1 MKNTLKE
8 AKKSIG
14 KQEQH
19 RQAVA
24 AAMPDVRELVKKHGL
39 TLVNSCLMKLREH
52 DKTAR
57 KAAELRQQ
65 ADKLERELEG
75 EKDLKLCSAG

>member
-1 MKNTLKE
+1 MTKNLKE
-8 AKKSIG
+8 AKKAIG

-24 AAMPDVRELVKKHGL
+24 AAMPDVREVVKKHGL
-39 TLVNSCLMKLREH
+39 SLVNSCLTRLREY

-57 KAAELRQQ
+57 KASQLREQ

-75 EKDLKLCSAG
+75 EKDLKLHSA

>member
-1 MKNTLKE
+1 MKE
-8 AKKSIG
+8 VKKTIG

-24 AAMPDVRELVKKHGL
+24 AAMPDVRELVKKHGISL
-39 TLVNSCLMKLREH
+39 INSCIIKLREF

-57 KAAELRQQ
+57 KAQQLREQ
-65 ADKLERELEG
+65 ADKLEAELTG
-75 EKDLKLCSAG
+75 EKQKIRSVG

>member
-1 MKNTLKE
+1 MKE
-8 AKKSIG
+8 VKKSIG

-24 AAMPDVRELVKKHGL
+24 AAMPDVRELVKKHGIS
-39 TLVNSCLMKLREH
+39 LVNSCLSKLREF

-57 KAAELRQQ
+57 KAAQLREQ
-65 ADKLERELEG
+65 ADKLEAELTG
-75 EKDLKLCSAG
+75 EKQKIRGVG